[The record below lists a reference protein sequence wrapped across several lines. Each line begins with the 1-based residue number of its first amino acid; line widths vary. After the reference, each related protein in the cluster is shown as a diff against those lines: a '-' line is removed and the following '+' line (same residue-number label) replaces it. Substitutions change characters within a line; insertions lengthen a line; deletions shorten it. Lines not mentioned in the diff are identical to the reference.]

1 MHSLSLLQSMPEV
14 GSVLGDTHA
23 FTALQAATTNSMS
36 LHVTWPTCTQ
46 GHAIVLLCMVMPCLH
61 EKRYNEQ
68 CGHFALMHVEG
79 FVFPLSKALVQ
90 RHTSDIGMVT
100 NLTDCYNT

>member
-1 MHSLSLLQSMPEV
+1 MAKLHSRPCNCV
-14 GSVLGDTHA
+14 AVHDHA
-23 FTALQAATTNSMS
+23 SPA
-36 LHVTWPTCTQ
+36 VCE
-46 GHAIVLLCMVMPCLH
+46 H

-79 FVFPLSKALVQ
+79 FVFLLSKALVQ

-100 NLTDCYNT
+100 SLADCYNT